1 MKKIFI
7 LTSVIV
13 LLFGCSGT
21 PGSPK
26 ATVISFIEAMKK
38 GDMETIK
45 KLITKSDASML
56 SMAESMGQLF
66 GQDKNMQDKMKNE
79 FIEKS
84 KKVSFNI
91 KDEKVEGD
99 NAEVNVEITDGNK
112 TTTQPF
118 KLLKEDGS
126 WKVSLISTG
135 LNMANNNDDMNN
147 TNINVA
153 DSINKAMG
161 ELKNLNTDTL
171 QKIMNENQD
180 KVKEI
185 MKKNPDAMKKL
196 EEALKKNSQ

>member
-7 LTSVIV
+7 LSTVIV
-13 LLFGCSGT
+13 LLFGCSSK

-26 ATVISFIEAMKK
+26 ATVTSFIEAMKK

-161 ELKNLNTDTL
+161 ELKNVNTDSL
-171 QKIMNENQD
+171 QKIINEGQD
-180 KVKEI
+180 KLKEI
-185 MKKNPDAMKKL
+185 LKKNPEAMKKL

>member
-7 LTSVIV
+7 LSSVIV
-13 LLFGCSGT
+13 LLFGCSAT

-56 SMAESMGQLF
+56 AMAESMGQLF

-161 ELKNLNTDTL
+161 ELKNLNTDSL